1 MKTDIKILS
10 KELKIES
17 YVKTHVKKKHML
29 WSKSFFWEYKMI
41 LYEQIH

>member
-17 YVKTHVKKKHML
+17 YVKTHVKKKTHVVIKEFL
-29 WSKSFFWEYKMI
+29 LRIQDDSV
-41 LYEQIH
+41 